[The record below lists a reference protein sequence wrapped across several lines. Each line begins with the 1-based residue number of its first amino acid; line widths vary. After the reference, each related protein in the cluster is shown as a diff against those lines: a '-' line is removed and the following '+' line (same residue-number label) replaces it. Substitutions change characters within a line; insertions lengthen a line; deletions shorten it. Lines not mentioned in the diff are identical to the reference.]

1 MMSVLV
7 TIVMADRRFATSRF
21 RKSPFISNRST
32 RHAISFGDTYLS
44 RRKEGILSILSPV
57 LTCAKISSDGLL
69 PTFWCIMFPSG
80 SGSISYFQQP
90 NVFYGIP
97 KHTNKIGQSI
107 IVLLQH
113 IIAIILHM
121 TLYIRILS
129 PDQTCRRSIKTH
141 FSKQILT
148 SNPYRFKDLVRVI
161 ISFFFAAILTANCRN
176 QFFPLALRD
185 KLFLRILR

>member
-1 MMSVLV
+1 MLRNPSGNLLSDITNSDARFHSPFSDRMYGLTSLDITNPSLVLCIRNMNSRNRLIINSCLLSSLRFLSLSLGIRRRVTPVMSVLV

-80 SGSISYFQQP
+80 SGSISYFSATKCILW
-90 NVFYGIP
+90 YS
-97 KHTNKIGQSI
+97 KSI
-107 IVLLQH
+107 Q
-113 IIAIILHM
+113 
-121 TLYIRILS
+121 
-129 PDQTCRRSIKTH
+129 IK
-141 FSKQILT
+141 SAKA
-148 SNPYRFKDLVRVI
+148 S
-161 ISFFFAAILTANCRN
+161 
-176 QFFPLALRD
+176 
-185 KLFLRILR
+185 